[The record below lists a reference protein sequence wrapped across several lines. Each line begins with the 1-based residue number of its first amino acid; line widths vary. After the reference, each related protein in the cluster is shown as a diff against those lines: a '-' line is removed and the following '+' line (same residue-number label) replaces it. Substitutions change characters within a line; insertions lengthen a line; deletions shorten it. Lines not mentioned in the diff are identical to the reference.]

1 MYVKFISYS
10 FIKYV
15 TFFYIGGKCEC
26 FILVINDILEYN
38 LPYVQ
43 SDFTCNPGPT
53 IFISSRY
60 Y

>member
-1 MYVKFISYS
+1 MSNS
-10 FIKYV
+10 FR
-15 TFFYIGGKCEC
+15 TALLSMSHFFYKGGKCEC

>member
-15 TFFYIGGKCEC
+15 TFFYKGGKCEC

-43 SDFTCNPGPT
+43 SDFTCNLGPT
-53 IFISSRY
+53 RF
-60 Y
+60 